1 MHFFDKV
8 LYKILFLNVV
18 VCIIQAKYHRHV
30 RALSLVFFRVEW
42 VLARFFDTVS
52 KQRMIDFFL
61 ILKKMYHC
69 KRMVVLAQGRAL
81 GKLGE
86 TF

>member
-1 MHFFDKV
+1 MQ
-8 LYKILFLNVV
+8 LL
-18 VCIIQAKYHRHV
+18 CIIQAKYHRLV

-61 ILKKMYHC
+61 ILKKNVSLQKEWSSLHKDELLENWERLSNEMPP
-69 KRMVVLAQGRAL
+69 LNIEPL
-81 GKLGE
+81 D
-86 TF
+86 